1 MFQQRISAHTHRRR
15 RNTLLGAED
24 NAVAEWWYQL
34 SAKAKS
40 GNTRISLF
48 PDPKGTIHNT
58 GKPYVVQ
65 PKTDTYRSLAENNP
79 KQPQPTGN
87 RNDRVVAWHHVEH
100 ERGKRIILPERP
112 CNLATLFTGQG
123 WKVSSEKS
131 CAGSMETYFRTQFA
145 ILHRLWVRTPS
156 WVPLWAEK
164 ENWSVL
170 YGNERTTDHYLIILM
185 KWWIREVTYCLT
197 DRYVFIKHSSTTIAD
212 EKRKHHFSFGKQ
224 SDEKKMNRYNSV

>member
-34 SAKAKS
+34 SAKLKAEIPAFLYFLTQRELS
-40 GNTRISLF
+40 TTQESRMWFNPRLTH
-48 PDPKGTIHNT
+48 T
-58 GKPYVVQ
+58 
-65 PKTDTYRSLAENNP
+65 RSLAENNP

-112 CNLATLFTGQG
+112 CNLAIYSQVKVEKYQVRKVVQEVWKLTSAHNSLSYTAYEFAPHRECHYEPKRKTGRFYTVT
-123 WKVSSEKS
+123 K
-131 CAGSMETYFRTQFA
+131 
-145 ILHRLWVRTPS
+145 
-156 WVPLWAEK
+156 
-164 ENWSVL
+164 
-170 YGNERTTDHYLIILM
+170 RTTDRYLIILM
-185 KWWIREVTYCLT
+185 KWWIWEVTYCLLQIICIHQT
-197 DRYVFIKHSSTTIAD
+197 LINNDCWWKKTSF
-212 EKRKHHFSFGKQ
+212 FFGKQ